1 MPTEAVAAIASAST
15 WKGDFLQSRHF
26 VEVALSLQQFPLVA
40 AGGGMIICIFL
51 YICNLEYV
59 FDYQTPIRKVRMTG
73 LKKEYAAPE
82 MRVVEV
88 NAEAVI
94 CQSIVLVWFLT
105 DPNTI
110 TDNNVE
116 VGWGR
121 GGYGSSDE
129 I

>member
-1 MPTEAVAAIASAST
+1 
-15 WKGDFLQSRHF
+15 
-26 VEVALSLQQFPLVA
+26 
-40 AGGGMIICIFL
+40 
-51 YICNLEYV
+51 
-59 FDYQTPIRKVRMTG
+59 
-73 LKKEYAAPE
+73 

-94 CQSIVLVWFLT
+94 CQSITLVWLLA

-116 VGWGR
+116 VEWGR
-121 GGYGSSDE
+121 GGYGSADE